1 MLRWKSSLKP
11 AAAVVSTDIT
21 LEDSAVTTAT
31 SFASPTNIDVNI
43 PAVSTDDILILFSTT
58 NDFSEPT
65 DSPPSGWTKIVEK
78 DGDQSGHSTV
88 AAYWKRA
95 SSSSVATT
103 ETWSAFFPNGEYYYI
118 WVGAYSGCVTSGSP
132 VDAYGTAS
140 FGFSSSWSVD
150 VTTTVDNAMVVTISG
165 STNNSVTQTWADGTE
180 LIDTTYASEAAVS
193 INEKLEA
200 TSGAKTR
207 SSTASTNTS
216 ASMIAVAL
224 KPAAA
229 TSYLLEERFEESDS
243 GGALGSSTDGYDS
256 TLVSSEVPSS
266 GSTIDPDEST
276 LRVLGGSQSLEVN
289 NVTSSSYVEFDLG
302 TDYDELWFHCS
313 INRGTGSV
321 ANRIVLKF
329 FDQAGTASDTLRGDG
344 SNKAR
349 VAGVSS
355 ADGFTYADNSAVDH
369 FWMHWIKNS
378 TSTFYW
384 GKNTSTRPTSGGNVV
399 SFTAAN
405 VSIGKFQI
413 GIFSRNG
420 NYRYDDILIST
431 SEIGDN
437 P

>member
-11 AAAVVSTDIT
+11 AAAAPAADIT
-21 LEDSAVTTAT
+21 FEDSAVTSAT

-103 ETWSAFFPNGEYYYI
+103 ETWSSFFPNGEYYYI
-118 WVGAYSGCVTSGSP
+118 WVGAYSGCATSGSP

-224 KPAAA
+224 KPASG
-229 TSYLLEERFEESDS
+229 TTYLFDENFEGTGTPAGFTNSISGSGTIDYDHTTNVLEGSKSLHVYSDS
-243 GGALGSSTDGYDS
+243 NTYAYLDLGLEYDHIVAVFGYYNVSVSNRTDVAFCDGDLSRNAYNS
-256 TLVSSEVPSS
+256 LKYGSVSS
-266 GSTIDPDEST
+266 
-276 LRVLGGSQSLEVN
+276 
-289 NVTSSSYVEFDLG
+289 FDKG
-302 TDYDELWFHCS
+302 
-313 INRGTGSV
+313 INHD
-321 ANRIVLKF
+321 F
-329 FDQAGTASDTLRGDG
+329 
-344 SNKAR
+344 
-349 VAGVSS
+349 
-355 ADGFTYADNSAVDH
+355 SAVLLTLTGTINTFHYVRVEIDKTNGVVK
-369 FWMHWIKNS
+369 IARSNDK
-378 TSTFYW
+378 TSF
-384 GKNTSTRPTSGGNVV
+384 PTSGTNYAEDL
-399 SFTAAN
+399 TAAFD
-405 VSIGKFQI
+405 SRYGGTRYILFGFQN
-413 GIFSRNG
+413 STKNS
-420 NYRYDDILIST
+420 YYDDIEVT
-431 SEIGDN
+431 EG
-437 P
+437 

>member
-11 AAAVVSTDIT
+11 AAAAAPAADIT
-21 LEDSAVTTAT
+21 FEDSAVTTAT

-65 DSPPSGWTKIVEK
+65 ASPPSGWTKIVEK
-78 DGDQSGHSTV
+78 DGNSSGHSTV

-95 SSSSVATT
+95 SSTAAATT

-132 VDAYGTAS
+132 VDAYGTAA

-229 TSYLLEERFEESDS
+229 TSYAYEEDFEGTGTPTEFTNTIVGS
-243 GGALGSSTDGYDS
+243 GTIDYDYTTDPG
-256 TLVSSEVPSS
+256 S
-266 GSTIDPDEST
+266 GSK
-276 LRVLGGSQSLEVN
+276 SLEV
-289 NVTSSSYVEFDLG
+289 VTSGGDSYAELDLG
-302 TDYDELWFHCS
+302 AIYDNFELIFQNKRTGGSSNRKWIRMSDDTNYANNDS
-313 INRGTGSV
+313 ITIGHVSGWGYGFNHNFNAIVRSTTGVSTTAWHWV
-321 ANRIVLKF
+321 KLRVDIPNTTITLTISASSDFSSPDV
-329 FDQAGTASDTLRGDG
+329 ASDTSQTFG
-344 SNKAR
+344 SNFGGVR
-349 VAGVSS
+349 YIQFGGVNVAMTT
-355 ADGFTYADNSAVDH
+355 FVD
-369 FWMHWIKNS
+369 
-378 TSTFYW
+378 
-384 GKNTSTRPTSGGNVV
+384 
-399 SFTAAN
+399 
-405 VSIGKFQI
+405 SITLEDL
-413 GIFSRNG
+413 S
-420 NYRYDDILIST
+420 
-431 SEIGDN
+431 
-437 P
+437 